1 MPPRQRDNQPKGRG
15 KGTGTA
21 DESQKEAL
29 HFGYPAQLVTAL
41 QAIASRSTAGLFKDP
56 VAVAADQSVQQL
68 AQSQA
73 NVLDK
78 LGKRI
83 NGNLKAK
90 ASLQDAATAWM
101 GKIGQHLA
109 ALTTRLSAVAARLD
123 QDQAEAIS
131 ALQQASVH
139 LEASAQEQVDKALG
153 GMGPVSGRKPRKQRF
168 CALQLAYEPSA
179 QLVVATPQRR
189 VKCQQA
195 MLVSSVSATPCHPA
209 LPMCLSLFRGRMGR
223 TFRRLPDPL
232 LPVELWRLQA
242 RIPQPNADGTSVAT
256 GAHAL
261 QRVLAASWTY
271 QRSHG
276 PGWPRAHTRP
286 TTAVATPHGRGGAYT
301 SCGDAPLY
309 VDLSVV
315 PSHQT
320 VCGSGSGTR
329 GSRSY
334 FRAAGASTSCT
345 PSYRRS
351 GPCGCRRRKT
361 MGCLTDFCSAARV
374 RRGYGNLCGATP
386 VMVRRCARE
395 ALALPMLRQGLVTLA
410 HAASGHIY
418 SVEGFGPSTAQ
429 EWLFPAELL
438 AQEVTLVGHLPA
450 TWESLALR
458 VLATMPCPLRR
469 VPEEP
474 DL

>member
-153 GMGPVSGRKPRKQRF
+153 GMGPVWTQAQEAEVLR
-168 CALQLAYEPSA
+168 LAACLRAFSAVGGGDVTAVGQPSA
-179 QLVVATPQRR
+179 GEVGALGFGHPQSSGSAVMPQPLLGPDGSNLSTPARSSTSGGAMEVASQDTSAKRRWNQRGNRHPRPTKSPRRELDLSAEPWPRMATGLTPDRPPRSRLPTDEEELIPAVVTPPFTWTSAWYQVTRQCAEVGAELVGPVATSELQEQALPVLHLTADPAPVVAEGERLWGTLQ
-189 VKCQQA
+189 
-195 MLVSSVSATPCHPA
+195 SSVQQLESEEA
-209 LPMCLSLFRGRMGR
+209 MG
-223 TFRRLPDPL
+223 TFVEQL
-232 LPVELWRLQA
+232 LLWL
-242 RIPQPNADGTSVAT
+242 
-256 GAHAL
+256 GAV
-261 QRVLAASWTY
+261 RE
-271 QRSHG
+271 
-276 PGWPRAHTRP
+276 RP
-286 TTAVATPHGRGGAYT
+286 
-301 SCGDAPLY
+301 
-309 VDLSVV
+309 
-315 PSHQT
+315 
-320 VCGSGSGTR
+320 
-329 GSRSY
+329 
-334 FRAAGASTSCT
+334 
-345 PSYRRS
+345 
-351 GPCGCRRRKT
+351 
-361 MGCLTDFCSAARV
+361 
-374 RRGYGNLCGATP
+374 
-386 VMVRRCARE
+386 
-395 ALALPMLRQGLVTLA
+395 LALPMLRQGLLTLA

-418 SVEGFGPSTAQ
+418 GVEGFGPSTAQ

-438 AQEVTLVGHLPA
+438 AQEITLVGHLPA